1 MLAGGYFGFTVAGTT
16 TPANVY
22 GDRALSTNNGN
33 TIDIDASGRLEHEC
47 WASTANA
54 FFVEVYDAADVKQG
68 ESLYVEV
75 SGGAGQSIP
84 VPSEGEFLTGD
95 GTNFLVA
102 EVRQVPD
109 PTGNANKLLG
119 TDGEDLNWVA
129 RPSDGAAGVSDTST
143 SATGYTVGNKRRQWG
158 TGTGTNVGGRS
169 QNATVT
175 FPVPFSATPSV
186 IDINVTNSGGL
197 SSTTCRPIPLSRAR
211 QPGLPCGSACPSW
224 TIAVPAGTSAA
235 RLRSIGMRRGRSD
248 DFTPQD
254 RASLI
259 DKGFPVTLPYRR
271 WMSDVTKALLALQGR

>member
-1 MLAGGYFGFTVAGTT
+1 MPAFLLAHKLTTWFGDSGQLLAGGSLRFFVVGTT
-16 TPANVY
+16 TPADVY
-22 GDRALSTNNGN
+22 GDADLSTNNGD
-33 TIDIDASGRLEHEC
+33 TIDLDASGRLEHEC
-47 WASTANA
+47 WADTTDAFYVELYNSAN
-54 FFVEVYDAADVKQG
+54 VKQG
-68 ESLYVEV
+68 EISRVEV
-75 SGGAGQSIP
+75 PGGSGQVIP
-84 VPSEGEFLTGD
+84 VPDEGEFLTGD

-197 SSTTCRPIPLSRAR
+197 SSLDNMPTHSIVSR
-211 QPGLPCGSACPSW
+211 
-224 TIAVPAGTSAA
+224 SAA
-235 RLRSIGMRRGRSD
+235 GFTVRFRMSELD
-248 DFTPQD
+248 DSGSGWNFSSAVAFDWDATGP
-254 RASLI
+254 
-259 DKGFPVTLPYRR
+259 K
-271 WMSDVTKALLALQGR
+271 